1 MMATTSAHR
10 TAPLP
15 VGGRRSR
22 RTRSG
27 PLMWA
32 ATLSAAVIESCWSDP
47 STMGAPVLALT
58 GVITVCL
65 AARML

>member
-1 MMATTSAHR
+1 MATTSAHR

-15 VGGRRSR
+15 VGRRRRR

-27 PLMWA
+27 PLVWA
-32 ATLSAAVIESCWSDP
+32 ATISAAVIESCWSDP
-47 STMGAPVLALT
+47 SSMSAPVLALT
-58 GVITVCL
+58 GVITVWL